1 MHQGKK
7 KFGYGGGFVSFE
19 FPPSKKFNLSKCYA
33 FKWLQSAPI
42 FAKKRGQQKN

>member
-7 KFGYGGGFVSFE
+7 KCGYGGGFVSFE